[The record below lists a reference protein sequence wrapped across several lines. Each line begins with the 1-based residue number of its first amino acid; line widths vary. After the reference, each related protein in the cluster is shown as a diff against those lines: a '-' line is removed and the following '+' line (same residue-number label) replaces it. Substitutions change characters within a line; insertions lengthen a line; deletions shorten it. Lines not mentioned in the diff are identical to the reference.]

1 MGSVLLE
8 ATACGLPI
16 AATTAGGIPEIVADG
31 SSGLLVPT
39 RDPEALAGAI
49 ARLLGD
55 QSLAQRLAA
64 QARADL
70 PGFGLGRMAGQ
81 MEDIYAAL
89 A

>member
-8 ATACGLPI
+8 AAACGVPI

-31 SSGLLVPT
+31 SSGLLAPP

-49 ARLLGD
+49 ARLLGEAA
-55 QSLAQRLAA
+55 LARRLAA
-64 QARADL
+64 RAAADL
-70 PGFGLGRMAGQ
+70 PKFGLARMAGQ

>member
-1 MGSVLLE
+1 
-8 ATACGLPI
+8 
-16 AATTAGGIPEIVADG
+16 
-31 SSGLLVPT
+31 VPT